1 MFHPA
6 VIEAGH
12 VIDDGKPIGRNLADR
27 LSQLEGED
35 VLDLASLANKVRNRH
50 AGEIEACSILN
61 ARSGACGENCRF
73 CAQSAHHE
81 TCVEEYG
88 LLRAGAIAAE
98 AKSVYE
104 KGVGHFGIVTSGY
117 GYPEVTAE
125 FEEIC
130 AAITLI
136 HRDLPGMHV
145 CASLGI
151 LGEEPVRRLAEC
163 GIRHYNINL
172 QVAPPRYAELIADTH
187 PVEDRVAT
195 IEALRRRGV
204 SVCCGAIFGVGE
216 SIADRIDLAYLLGE
230 LRVTVI
236 PLNVLIPVAGTPL
249 EGREPIAAIEAVKSF
264 ALFRLIN
271 PAKVIK
277 FAAGRETL
285 MNDFQG
291 LLMLSGVN
299 GILTGGYLT
308 TRGRSVEADR
318 KLLEEVGKFHR
329 PHETGHGED

>member
-1 MFHPA
+1 MLHPA
-6 VIEAGH
+6 VKEASR
-12 VIDDGKPIGRNLADR
+12 VIDDGKPIGRALADR
-27 LSQLEGED
+27 ISLLEGED
-35 VLDLASLANKVRNRH
+35 VLDIASLANKVRNRH
-50 AGEIEACSILN
+50 AGGTETCSILN

-88 LLRAGAIAAE
+88 LLQAGEIAAR
-98 AKSVYE
+98 ARSVYE
-104 KGVGHFGIVTSGY
+104 DGVRHFGIVTSGY

-125 FEEIC
+125 FREVC

-136 HRDLPGMHV
+136 HRDLPKMHV
-145 CASLGI
+145 CASLGV

-163 GIRHYNINL
+163 MIRHYNINL
-172 QVAPPRYAELIADTH
+172 QVAPSRYAELIADTH
-187 PVEDRVAT
+187 PVEDRIAT
-195 IEALRRRGV
+195 VEALRRHGV

-216 SIADRIDLAYLLGE
+216 SPADRIDLAYLLNE
-230 LRVTVI
+230 LDVAVI
-236 PLNVLIPVAGTPL
+236 PLNVLIPIAGTPL
-249 EGREPIAAIEAVKSF
+249 EGREPISVLEAVKSF
-264 ALFRLIN
+264 SLFRLIN
-271 PAKVIK
+271 PSKVIK

-291 LLMLSGVN
+291 LLMLSGIN

-318 KLLEEVGKFHR
+318 KMLDEVEKFHR
-329 PHETGHGED
+329 RTETNHGEA